1 MDMDV
6 IKLARIILL
15 ADRRLWRCFFQ
26 DGRSCTSSACQK
38 NWTSTKILSL
48 KTYVFLSQFLRFCW
62 TSGKQKAANQ
72 DNLCSNVEE
81 PNGIVLPSCD
91 KYENEDLDGN
101 RQKKCSNV
109 GEYNGIVL
117 RRYDK
122 SLRIQFQYERWKG
135 RPSSQSCHDSSEH
148 KHKYKYKH
156 KHKHKYD
163 YISNTNTNT

>member
-1 MDMDV
+1 MHLTKGYQLPTV
-6 IKLARIILL
+6 T
-15 ADRRLWRCFFQ
+15 Q
-26 DGRSCTSSACQK
+26 DDSCA
-38 NWTSTKILSL
+38 
-48 KTYVFLSQFLRFCW
+48 
-62 TSGKQKAANQ
+62 
-72 DNLCSNVEE
+72 NVEE
-81 PNGIVLPSCD
+81 SDGIVLPRCD

-135 RPSSQSCHDSSEH
+135 RPSSQSCYDSSEH

-156 KHKHKYD
+156 KHKYD

>member
-1 MDMDV
+1 MIHVQM
-6 IKLARIILL
+6 
-15 ADRRLWRCFFQ
+15 
-26 DGRSCTSSACQK
+26 
-38 NWTSTKILSL
+38 L
-48 KTYVFLSQFLRFCW
+48 KSPMV
-62 TSGKQKAANQ
+62 
-72 DNLCSNVEE
+72 LCS
-81 PNGIVLPSCD
+81 PWCD

-117 RRYDK
+117 PRYDK

-156 KHKHKYD
+156 KY
-163 YISNTNTNT
+163 